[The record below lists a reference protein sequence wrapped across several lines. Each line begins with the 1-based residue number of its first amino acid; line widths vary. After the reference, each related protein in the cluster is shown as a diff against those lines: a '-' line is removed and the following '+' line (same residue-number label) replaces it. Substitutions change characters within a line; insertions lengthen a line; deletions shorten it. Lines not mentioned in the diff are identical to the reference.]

1 MIEACEKLYRD
12 TTKRVAT
19 EQIGLARVREGL
31 DLVRIGKPIFPEYAG
46 WRYGS
51 RFLYRHSRA
60 MVASTLGATG
70 VLVGVAVATS
80 PALVIWG
87 GGAATWLAWQAWNSA
102 SRRATDRKTIGTVQL
117 LDGRVE
123 ILHVRRARRARIAPG
138 PDGRW
143 TVALP
148 EFPGKI
154 IRAVIEDE
162 PTEEE
167 LLDHVGP
174 AMENQVFDL
183 VSPLEAA
190 ETLRRIM
197 PTINEAGGDELMVH
211 DAVRLH
217 EQWGG
222 RITES
227 IAELLAYQGKSVVL
241 SEEPHLS
248 LALEMSV
255 YEDQERRW
263 LEGELY
269 LLEAMWQEAE
279 EVAAIA
285 DNLTLPE
292 WVADKLGSLRGA
304 PK

>member
-1 MIEACEKLYRD
+1 
-12 TTKRVAT
+12 
-19 EQIGLARVREGL
+19 
-31 DLVRIGKPIFPEYAG
+31 
-46 WRYGS
+46 
-51 RFLYRHSRA
+51 
-60 MVASTLGATG
+60 LGATA
-70 VLVGVAVATS
+70 VLAGVAVATS
-80 PALVIWG
+80 PAAVIVG
-87 GGAATWLAWQAWNSA
+87 GGAATWLAWQAWLSA
-102 SRRATDRKTIGTVQL
+102 SRRATDRKAIGTVEL
-117 LDGRVE
+117 IDGRVE
-123 ILHVRRARRARIAPG
+123 TLHVRRARRARIVPG
-138 PDGRW
+138 PEGSW

-154 IRAVIEDE
+154 LRPVVTDE

-167 LLDHVGP
+167 LLDVVGP
-174 AMENQVFDL
+174 MPENQIFDL
-183 VSPLEAA
+183 VSPLQAA

-197 PTINEAGGDELMVH
+197 PTINAAGGDEPMVH

-227 IAELLAYQGKSVVL
+227 IAALLAYQGKSVVL
-241 SEEPHLS
+241 NEEPHLS

-292 WVADKLGSLRGA
+292 WIGKHLGALKSG
-304 PK
+304 K

>member
-1 MIEACEKLYRD
+1 MIEACERLYRD
-12 TTKRVAT
+12 TRKRVAT
-19 EQIGLARVREGL
+19 EQIGLARVRAGL
-31 DLVRIGKPIFPEYAG
+31 ELVRIGKPIFPEYAG

-60 MVASTLGATG
+60 MIASTLGATA
-70 VLVGVAVATS
+70 VLAGVAALTS
-80 PALVIWG
+80 PAPVIVG

-102 SRRATDRKTIGTVQL
+102 SKRATDRKAIGTVQL

-138 PDGRW
+138 PEGSW

-154 IRAVIEDE
+154 IRAVMEDE

-167 LLDHVGP
+167 LLDVVGP
-174 AMENQVFDL
+174 MPGNQVFDL
-183 VSPLEAA
+183 VSPLQAA

-197 PTINEAGGDELMVH
+197 PTINSAGGDEPMVF

-285 DNLTLPE
+285 DDLTLPE
-292 WVADKLGSLRGA
+292 WVAERLGHLRGA
-304 PK
+304 K